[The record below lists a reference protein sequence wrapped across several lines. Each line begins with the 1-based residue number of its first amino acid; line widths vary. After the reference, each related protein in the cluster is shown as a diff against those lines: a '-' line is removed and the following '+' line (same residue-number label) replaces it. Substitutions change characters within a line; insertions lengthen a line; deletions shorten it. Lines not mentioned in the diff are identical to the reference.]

1 MTCMRISLRNAVNC
15 LAVLPGLR
23 GALLLFRETAGEQPA
38 FAVLSFVYSPA
49 AQDFCGNQD
58 LAG

>member
-1 MTCMRISLRNAVNC
+1 MGMRISLRAANCPAVP
-15 LAVLPGLR
+15 PGLPE
-23 GALLLFRETAGEQPA
+23 LYCFFRETAVEQPA

>member
-1 MTCMRISLRNAVNC
+1 MRISSRNAVNC
-15 LAVLPGLR
+15 QAVLPGLPV
-23 GALLLFRETAGEQPA
+23 LYCFFWETAVEQPA
-38 FAVLSFVYSPA
+38 FAVLSFVYPPA